1 VTQTDRF
8 AAAVPIS
15 PVANWYSQH
24 YASQI
29 PWCDFALLEGSPRRP
44 GGQYFDRSPV
54 FFAEGATMPTLTL
67 AGGRD
72 NNTPTGQEIEF
83 FGALSEAGAEA
94 ALAVYPGD
102 GHSLRGYP
110 AYLDSAARI
119 IDWLGRHIRP
129 AS

>member
-8 AAAVPIS
+8 AAAIPIS

-29 PWCDFALLEGSPRRP
+29 PWFDEALLDGYPRRP

-54 FFAEGATMPTLTL
+54 FFAQGATTPTLVL

-72 NNTPTGQEIEF
+72 KNTPTGQAIEF

-94 ALAVYPGD
+94 ALAIYPED

-119 IDWLGRHIRP
+119 VDWCERHL
-129 AS
+129 ATE